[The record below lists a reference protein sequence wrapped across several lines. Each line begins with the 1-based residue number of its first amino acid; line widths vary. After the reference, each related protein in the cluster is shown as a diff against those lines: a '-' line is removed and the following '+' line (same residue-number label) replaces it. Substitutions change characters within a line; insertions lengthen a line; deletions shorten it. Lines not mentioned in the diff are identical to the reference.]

1 MLSAGKH
8 EGKMKEYND
17 ELLLKMELTHL
28 MTLYRKVEHEPL
40 ASQKNSHRIS
50 RVRDN
55 LSESITGFSPHN
67 ISEHV
72 VS

>member
-1 MLSAGKH
+1 MKKNSKVLEYEKLPKGS
-8 EGKMKEYND
+8 KMKFLEKHRIARSN
-17 ELLLKMELTHL
+17 MSRWR
-28 MTLYRKVEHEPL
+28 RK
-40 ASQKNSHRIS
+40 KNSHRIS